1 MIGISLDLEGSG
13 SGLIK
18 VISRELSDVS
28 EENHQNTLVKIFS
41 DLAENRKGNPLATSS
56 IFPSACWVQR
66 SVEWSLII
74 NSGGCEGYYG
84 TF

>member
-13 SGLIK
+13 SGLIE
-18 VISRELSDVS
+18 VISQKLSDVS

-41 DLAENRKGNPLATSS
+41 ELAENRNGYPLPTIS

-66 SVEWSLII
+66 SVGWSWIM
-74 NSGGCEGYYG
+74 NSGGCEDYYG